1 MRPLRR
7 FLDRIEPLFLKGGRY
22 EQFGALYEAIDT
34 FLYSP
39 KDITLGSP
47 HVRDAIDLKRVMM
60 TVYFAV
66 LPCFVMAMYNI
77 GHGANIVMLADGI
90 SSVPGWRGEVLNLIE
105 TGYDPNNIWAC
116 LWHGAMY
123 VLPIYFVTF
132 VVGIFWE
139 MIFAMVRNHEVNE
152 GFFVTSILFTLT
164 LPATIPLWQVAL
176 GISFG
181 VVLGKEVFGGVG
193 KNFLNPALVG
203 RAFLFF
209 AYPAQMSGDSVWVPV
224 SSVGGATAS
233 VNSGMMV
240 DAVSGATPLALWN
253 GGGIEAVQAAGITWE
268 NAFLGFISG
277 SIGETST
284 LACLLGAAILIYTR
298 IASWRIMAGV
308 LAGMVIVTLFFNW
321 LGSDTNDM
329 FAMPWYWHLVLGG
342 YAFGL
347 VFMATDPVSA
357 SMTETGKWVFGILIG
372 AMVSLIRVV
381 NPAYPEGMMLA
392 ILFANV
398 FAPFIDWF
406 VIQANIR
413 RRIRRSV

>member
-1 MRPLRR
+1 MRPLRK
-7 FLDRIEPLFLKGGRY
+7 FLDRLEPLFQKNGRF
-22 EQFGALYEAIDT
+22 EKLGALYEAFDT

-39 KDITLGSP
+39 KDVTQYSP

-66 LPCFVMAMYNI
+66 LPCFIFAMYNV
-77 GHGANIVMLADGI
+77 GHDANVVMSANGI
-90 SSVPGWRGEVLNLIE
+90 TSVSGWRGIILNN
-105 TGYDPNNIWAC
+105 TGIGFDPSNIWAC
-116 LWHGAMY
+116 MWHGAMY
-123 VLPIYFVTF
+123 VMPIYLVTF
-132 VVGIFWE
+132 MVGMTWE
-139 MIFAMVRNHEVNE
+139 VIFASVRNHEINE

-176 GISFG
+176 GITFG
-181 VVLGKEVFGGVG
+181 VVIGKEIFGGVG

-224 SSVGGATAS
+224 ET
-233 VNSGMMV
+233 V
-240 DAVSGATPLALWN
+240 DAVSGATPLSLWN
-253 GGGIEAVQAAGITWE
+253 SGGMEAVHAAGVTWE
-268 NAFLGFISG
+268 HAFLGVISG
-277 SIGETST
+277 SMGETST
-284 LACLLGAAILIYTR
+284 LACLVGAAILIYTR
-298 IASWRIMAGV
+298 IASWKIMAGV
-308 LAGMVIVTLFFNW
+308 LVGMIGITLFFNW
-321 LGSDTNDM
+321 LGSDTNPM
-329 FAMPWYWHLVLGG
+329 FSMPWYWHLVLGG

-347 VFMATDPVSA
+347 IFMATDPVSA

-372 AMVSLIRVV
+372 VMVTLIRVL

-398 FAPFIDWF
+398 FAPLIDWF

-413 RRIRRSV
+413 RRKRRSD